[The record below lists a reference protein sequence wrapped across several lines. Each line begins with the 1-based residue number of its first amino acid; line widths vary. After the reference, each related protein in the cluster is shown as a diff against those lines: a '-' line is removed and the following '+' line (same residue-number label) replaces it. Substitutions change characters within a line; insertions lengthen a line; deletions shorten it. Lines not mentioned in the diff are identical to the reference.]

1 MTERQVFIISPSIHD
16 LTVKA
21 ILKDAGGEVATKR
34 LAQRKLNNAGA
45 ITNHCRLQI
54 SPARIKK
61 LLSALELTASLA
73 EINALTTS
81 NKESEKCKAD
91 TELMDISPATL
102 VKFYSDKIKQD
113 VSKLT
118 KKEICAL
125 SLRFFGV
132 LHKESNPKPWL
143 ISALQGL
150 ITSQPAVLTNAHAAA
165 AGAPSTATATEPEP
179 APLTTPEAAAAV
191 ESNEDYDPDE

>member
-1 MTERQVFIISPSIHD
+1 
-16 LTVKA
+16 
-21 ILKDAGGEVATKR
+21 
-34 LAQRKLNNAGA
+34 
-45 ITNHCRLQI
+45 
-54 SPARIKK
+54 
-61 LLSALELTASLA
+61 
-73 EINALTTS
+73 
-81 NKESEKCKAD
+81 
-91 TELMDISPATL
+91 MDIAPATL

-143 ISALQGL
+143 ISGLQGL
-150 ITSQPAVLTNAHAAA
+150 ITAQPAVLTSAHAAA
-165 AGAPSTATATEPEP
+165 AGAPSTATATGPEH